1 MMMEAL
7 SLSYAS
13 TILLSCLAAATE
25 PWVKQMSRVPPIDLP
40 PYTMQLFV
48 LPQK

>member
-1 MMMEAL
+1 MMDVL

-13 TILLSCLAAATE
+13 TILLSCSAAATV

-48 LPQK
+48 LSQE